1 MYQEWKIQLKQ
12 TGVKLEKGKTYKLS
26 FKAKSTLDR
35 TIQYALQRDGAVHK
49 NADGG
54 EDWTPYTQET
64 VSVTVDYKTFEKKFK
79 MTFDSDEGTIFNI
92 SMGGKNI
99 TDKHVIS
106 IDDIK
111 LVEIP
116 ESEMPKVE
124 AGKIDN
130 DITPASTITLSDFS
144 IVEVTE

>member
-1 MYQEWKIQLKQ
+1 
-12 TGVKLEKGKTYKLS
+12 
-26 FKAKSTLDR
+26 
-35 TIQYALQRDGAVHK
+35 
-49 NADGG
+49 
-54 EDWTPYTQET
+54 
-64 VSVTVDYKTFEKKFK
+64 

-130 DITPASTITLSDFS
+130 DSTPASTITLSDFS